1 MRELGRKGGRAIP
14 KARRADAQ
22 RQSLREFLRREVDPA
37 AVWAAIEASLASG
50 NERDRLAGAKLLLS
64 ELYEPAAQRQ
74 REEETEQAS
83 ARAQLALRIEELS
96 ARRALATLVVRGLIR
111 PGGGRPFE
119 GVVVFDLRELAEWA
133 GAWAPRAVSIAD
145 VSCATCGKAGVR
157 LVAEGEPIE
166 GEAVGCRTCQREAN
180 G

>member
-96 ARRALATLVVRGLIR
+96 ARRALATARRARAHPPGRWEAVRGRRRVR
-111 PGGGRPFE
+111 PARARRMGRGLGTSSRVHCRRFLRDLRQGGCSARGGGR
-119 GVVVFDLRELAEWA
+119 AH
-133 GAWAPRAVSIAD
+133 
-145 VSCATCGKAGVR
+145 
-157 LVAEGEPIE
+157 
-166 GEAVGCRTCQREAN
+166 
-180 G
+180 